1 MPVKDPCDKSTEVLS
16 YCLLMSWVI
25 VKENKKV
32 RESVTSQYRKVI
44 KEEKHTETPNV
55 QTAFH
60 ATPLSKGLNLYN
72 EGVELVPPQ
81 ARRRDECRTAT
92 ESV

>member
-1 MPVKDPCDKSTEVLS
+1 
-16 YCLLMSWVI
+16 MSWLI
-25 VKENKKV
+25 VKGIKKF
-32 RESVTSQYRKVI
+32 VTSQCRKVI
-44 KEEKHTETPNV
+44 RRKQDRIEFKKKKHTEKSNV

-72 EGVELVPPQ
+72 EGVESVPPQ